1 MQDIRLIELF
11 AGYGSQAMA
20 LKRAGVPFSHYRV
33 VEFDKYAIKS
43 YNAVHGTDFIPMDI
57 TKVQAQDLGIVDT
70 DKYTYLMTYSFPC
83 TDLSVAGKMEGMSK
97 NSGTRSGLL
106 WEVERI
112 LNECKELPQFLLMEN
127 VTQVHGK
134 NNINDFNNWISFL
147 HSKGYHNKWADLNSK
162 DFGIPQNRDR
172 CFMISYLDKSIR
184 FEFPKPIKLSRT
196 VKDFLED
203 KVEDKYYMNPK
214 TVSLLVEKLVI
225 NDNSKGIIK
234 MERSDEGKSLRRY
247 YEKHKIKHKFSAF
260 KVPVVR
266 KDGLSNTL
274 TTVQKDNLV
283 FENSEDTIKIKANN
297 SKKYYELV
305 NGGAVD
311 LSYPN
316 SNSKRGR
323 VKNKG
328 LITSTITTCQELNI
342 MEKMRGYL
350 NYKRID
356 KVNVDIAKTLCARDC
371 KGFNTGF
378 DTQNGVIEKTSE
390 YRIRRLT
397 PLECFRLMGVS
408 NEDAL
413 KMISVNSNTQLYKQA
428 GNSIVVDVMVEIFKN
443 LFLGGS
449 DNIPSQMDIYDFL

>member
-97 NSGTRSGLL
+97 DSGTRSGLL

-112 LNECKELPQFLLMEN
+112 LNKCKELPQFLLMEN

-147 HSKGYHNKWADLNSK
+147 SSKGYRSKWADLSAK

-172 CFMISYLDKSIR
+172 CFMLSYLDKSIR
-184 FEFPKPIKLSRT
+184 FEFPKPIKLSKT

-203 KVEDKYYMNPK
+203 KVEDKYYMDPK

-234 MERSDEGKSLRRY
+234 MERD
-247 YEKHKIKHKFSAF
+247 
-260 KVPVVR
+260 
-266 KDGLSNTL
+266 
-274 TTVQKDNLV
+274 
-283 FENSEDTIKIKANN
+283 N

-305 NGGAVD
+305 NGGAVN

-316 SNSKRGR
+316 SNTRRGR
-323 VKNKG
+323 VENKG
-328 LITSTITTCQELNI
+328 LITPIITTCKELNI
-342 MEKMRGYL
+342 MEKMSGYL

-371 KGFNTGF
+371 KGFGTGF

-408 NEDAL
+408 DEDAL

-449 DNIPSQMDIYDFL
+449 DKIPSQMDIYDFL